1 MMKVQIINKSKHR
14 LPEYATS
21 GAAGMDL
28 KADIDEPYVI
38 EPKSSI
44 IIPTGIYIGLPDG
57 YEAQIRSRS
66 GLAFKYDIQAHVGTI
81 DADYTGEIKVKLFNF
96 SENKFVVQP
105 GERIAQMVI
114 NKIETIEWEEVKEL
128 KETERG
134 EGGFGSTG
142 RV

>member
-1 MMKVQIINKSKHR
+1 MKVQIINKSKHR

-142 RV
+142 RI

>member
-1 MMKVQIINKSKHR
+1 MKVQIINKSKHR

>member
-1 MMKVQIINKSKHR
+1 MKVQIINKSKHR
-14 LPEYATS
+14 LPEYATT

-38 EPKSSI
+38 EAKSSI

-96 SENKFVVQP
+96 SDNKFVVQP
-105 GERIAQMVI
+105 GERIAQMII
-114 NKIETIEWEEVKEL
+114 NKIEKVEWEEVTEL
-128 KETERG
+128 KKTERG

-142 RV
+142 RI

>member
-1 MMKVQIINKSKHR
+1 MKVQIINKSKHR

-21 GAAGMDL
+21 SAAGMDL
-28 KADIDEPYVI
+28 KADIDTPYVI
-38 EPKSSI
+38 EAKSSI

-81 DADYTGEIKVKLFNF
+81 DADYTGEIKVKLFNH
-96 SENKFVVQP
+96 SDNKFVVQP
-105 GERIAQMVI
+105 GERIAQMII
-114 NKIETIEWEEVKEL
+114 NKIEKVEWEEVTEL
-128 KETERG
+128 KKTERG

-142 RV
+142 RI

>member
-1 MMKVQIINKSKHR
+1 MKVQIINKSKHR
-14 LPEYATS
+14 LPEYATT

-38 EPKSSI
+38 EAKSSI

-81 DADYTGEIKVKLFNF
+81 DADYTGEIKVKLFNH
-96 SENKFVVQP
+96 SDNKFVVQP
-105 GERIAQMVI
+105 GERIAQMII
-114 NKIETIEWEEVKEL
+114 NKIEKVEWKEVTEL
-128 KETERG
+128 KKTERG

-142 RV
+142 RI

>member
-1 MMKVQIINKSKHR
+1 MKVQIINKSKHR

-21 GAAGMDL
+21 SAAGMDL
-28 KADIDEPYVI
+28 KADIDMPYVI
-38 EPKSSI
+38 EAKSSI

-105 GERIAQMVI
+105 GERIAQMII
-114 NKIETIEWEEVKEL
+114 NKIEKVEWEEVTEL
-128 KETERG
+128 KKTERG

-142 RV
+142 RI

>member
-1 MMKVQIINKSKHR
+1 MKVQIINKSKHR

-114 NKIETIEWEEVKEL
+114 NKIERVEWEEVKEL

>member
-1 MMKVQIINKSKHR
+1 MKVQIINKSKHR

-21 GAAGMDL
+21 SAAGMDL
-28 KADIDEPYVI
+28 KADIDMPYVI
-38 EPKSSI
+38 EAKSSI

-81 DADYTGEIKVKLFNF
+81 DADYTGEIKVKLFNH
-96 SENKFVVQP
+96 SDNKFVVQP
-105 GERIAQMVI
+105 GERIAQMII
-114 NKIETIEWEEVKEL
+114 NKIEKVEWEEVTEL
-128 KETERG
+128 KKTERG

-142 RV
+142 RI

>member
-1 MMKVQIINKSKHR
+1 MKVQIINKSKHR

-21 GAAGMDL
+21 SAAGMDL
-28 KADIDEPYVI
+28 KADIDMPYVI
-38 EPKSSI
+38 EAKSSI

-81 DADYTGEIKVKLFNF
+81 DADYTGEIKVKLFNH
-96 SENKFVVQP
+96 SDNKFVVQP
-105 GERIAQMVI
+105 GERIAQMII
-114 NKIETIEWEEVKEL
+114 NKIEKVEWEEVIEL
-128 KETERG
+128 KKTERG

-142 RV
+142 RI

>member
-1 MMKVQIINKSKHR
+1 MKVQIINKSKHR

-28 KADIDEPYVI
+28 KADIDKPYVI

-66 GLAFKYDIQAHVGTI
+66 GLAFKCDIQAHVGTI

-96 SENKFVVQP
+96 SKNKFVVQP

>member
-21 GAAGMDL
+21 SAAGMDL
-28 KADIDEPYVI
+28 KADIDMPYVI
-38 EPKSSI
+38 EAKSSI

-105 GERIAQMVI
+105 GERIAQMII
-114 NKIETIEWEEVKEL
+114 NKIEKVEWEEVTEL
-128 KETERG
+128 KKTERG

-142 RV
+142 RI

>member
-1 MMKVQIINKSKHR
+1 MKVQIINKSKHR

-57 YEAQIRSRS
+57 FEAQIRSRS

-81 DADYTGEIKVKLFNF
+81 DADYTGEIKVKLVNF

>member
-1 MMKVQIINKSKHR
+1 MKVQIVNKSKHR

-28 KADIDEPYVI
+28 KADIDTPYVI
-38 EPKSSI
+38 EARSSI
-44 IIPTGIYIGLPDG
+44 VIPTGIYIGLPDG

-66 GLAFKYDIQAHVGTI
+66 GLAFKYDIQTHVGTI
-81 DADYTGEIKVKLFNF
+81 DADYTGEIKVKLFNH
-96 SENKFVVQP
+96 SDNKFVVQP

-114 NKIETIEWEEVKEL
+114 NKIEKVEWDEVKEL

-142 RV
+142 RI